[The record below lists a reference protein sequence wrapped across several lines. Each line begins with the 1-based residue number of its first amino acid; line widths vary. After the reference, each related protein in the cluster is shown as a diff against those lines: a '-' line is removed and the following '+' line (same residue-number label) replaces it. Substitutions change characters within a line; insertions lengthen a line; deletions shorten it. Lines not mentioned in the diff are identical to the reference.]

1 MEQLLVFHYLK
12 LMNKEIL
19 VIDDNPDIRSLVSS
33 ILKEQNFVVRTAANY
48 DQAVFEVN
56 KKLPDLAI
64 IDIKLDKADKDG
76 IDLLKLVMRKDKL
89 TPVIMISGHATVQV
103 AVEATRL
110 GAYEF
115 IEKPFSK
122 EKILSYVNRALESS
136 ELKKE
141 KDLLENKLFHSFELI
156 GKSPSILKV
165 KKIIEKLSTSDSR
178 VLISGATGTGK
189 ELVARK
195 IHKNSTRSK
204 EPFVIINAALL
215 KESTYEKELF
225 GEELDDGTISSGA
238 LERANKGTLLID
250 EVSEIPYET
259 QANVLRVL
267 IDQKFKRLNGS
278 KDISV
283 NIRLISSTSK
293 NLLELVKL
301 KKFREDLF
309 HRLNVMPI
317 QLSSLAS
324 RTEDIPLL
332 IEYFKKKL
340 SDINGVQETK
350 IDLKN
355 DNFYTYN
362 WPGNVRELRNLV
374 ERITIL
380 SANETDRNVDKY
392 IEDILNPS
400 STVENNKS
408 ILEKSFTSPLKEA
421 RKHFEKEYL
430 TTQLKKNHGNISK
443 TADFIGMERSAL
455 HRKLKELG
463 IKGIN

>member
-1 MEQLLVFHYLK
+1 ML
-12 LMNKEIL
+12 KEIL
-19 VIDDNPDIRSLVSS
+19 VIDDNPDIRSLVSG
-33 ILKEQNFVVRTAANY
+33 ILKDQNFEVRTAANY
-48 DQAVFEVN
+48 DQAVFEIN

-64 IDIKLDKADKDG
+64 IDIKLDKTDKDG
-76 IDLLKLVMRKDKL
+76 IDLLKLVTKKSKL
-89 TPVIMISGHATVQV
+89 VPIIMISGHATVAI

-122 EKILSYVNRALESS
+122 EKILNYVKRALESS

-141 KDLLENKLFHSFELI
+141 KDIIENKLFHSFDLV
-156 GKSPSILKV
+156 GKSPSIMKV
-165 KKIIEKLSTSDSR
+165 KKIIEKLSTSESR
-178 VLISGATGTGK
+178 VLISGPTGTGK

-195 IHKNSTRSK
+195 IHKNSLRSK
-204 EPFVIINAALL
+204 ESFVIINAALL
-215 KESTYEKELF
+215 KETTYERELF
-225 GEELDDGTISSGA
+225 GEEFEDGNISFGA

-278 KDISV
+278 RDINV

-293 NLLELVKL
+293 NLSNLVKNG
-301 KKFREDLF
+301 KFREDLF

-317 QLSSLAS
+317 ELTSLNS
-324 RTEDIPLL
+324 RTEDISLL
-332 IEYFKKKL
+332 IRYFVEKL
-340 SDINGVQETK
+340 SEINGVQK
-350 IDLKN
+350 PNIDINN
-355 DNFYTYN
+355 DNLYTYN

-380 SANETDRNVDKY
+380 SSNETKSNINKLID
-392 IEDILNPS
+392 DILNPTS
-400 STVENNKS
+400 STLTNRD

-430 TTQLKKNHGNISK
+430 MIQLKKNHGNISK